1 MCRRQPKLYENL
13 TAFEY
18 LTFTGE
24 LYGLSSKEAEVKAFG
39 LMKEFGLEAVFHQ
52 RISSFSKG
60 MKQKVLI
67 ISSLLHNPDL
77 LFFDEPLSG
86 LDANSVMVIKEILAK
101 LAEQGKTIFYSSH
114 IMDVVEKIS
123 NRIVLLV
130 DGQVVA
136 DGSFEELKMQNQE
149 GSLEDIFNQLTGF
162 TEHEEIAE
170 RFVNL
175 VRGGRKDE

>member
-1 MCRRQPKLYENL
+1 
-13 TAFEY
+13 
-18 LTFTGE
+18 
-24 LYGLSSKEAEVKAFG
+24 
-39 LMKEFGLEAVFHQ
+39 
-52 RISSFSKG
+52 
-60 MKQKVLI
+60 
-67 ISSLLHNPDL
+67 
-77 LFFDEPLSG
+77 
-86 LDANSVMVIKEILAK
+86 
-101 LAEQGKTIFYSSH
+101 
-114 IMDVVEKIS
+114 MDVVEKIS